1 MELNLGKQ
9 CYNKGGMRHIGQLI
23 RKTSEGLPFPKG
35 ANGEVSMQSIVPTV
49 MGLQT
54 VEKGICFLRSGTVVG
69 SPELVELCKG
79 LTIYPRQLTLKVF
92 KGLINPRRN
101 MEHVL

>member
-1 MELNLGKQ
+1 
-9 CYNKGGMRHIGQLI
+9 
-23 RKTSEGLPFPKG
+23 
-35 ANGEVSMQSIVPTV
+35 MQSIVPTIITA

-54 VEKGICFLRSGTVVG
+54 MKKGICFLRSGTVVG

-92 KGLINPRRN
+92 KGPINPRRN
-101 MEHVL
+101 MKHVL